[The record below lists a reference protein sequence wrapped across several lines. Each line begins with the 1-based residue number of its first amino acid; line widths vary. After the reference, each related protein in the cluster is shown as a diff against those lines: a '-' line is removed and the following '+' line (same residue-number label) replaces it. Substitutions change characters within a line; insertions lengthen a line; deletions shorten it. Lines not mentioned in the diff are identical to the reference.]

1 MAIFSSI
8 PTIIITI
15 FIFGLL
21 IFIHELGH
29 YIAARKSGVGII
41 EFAIG
46 MGPKIYSWEGKV
58 NTFSIRALP
67 IGGFV
72 SMVGEY
78 SEDIE
83 EKDKNKVPLEKIPVW
98 KRIIIALSGPLMN
111 ILLGFFVMLFVV
123 ISIDIPSTVVAKFDE
138 GSLSSQYGLEENDE
152 IIEIDGKRTRVY
164 TDMSY
169 KIMADGINPLDI
181 TVLRNGEKVHLNDVQ
196 FEVVNDNGINF
207 GSLDFRVYAK
217 EKSLGNTIHQSFFQ
231 SISIV
236 YMTIDQL
243 IDVIGGRYGVEAVS
257 GPVGI
262 GEQIGEVVKTSE
274 GVGNTVRNL
283 ATVVIFISI
292 SLGIFNL
299 LPIPVLDGGMILFA
313 IIELIRRKPLDKKIE
328 RSISAVFMMLLLA
341 LTVVVFFKDIVRLF
355 N

>member
-196 FEVVNDNGINF
+196 FEVVNDSGINF

-283 ATVVIFISI
+283 ATIVIFISI

>member
-1 MAIFSSI
+1 LAIFSSI

-181 TVLRNGEKVHLNDVQ
+181 TVLRNGEKVYLNDVQ

-328 RSISAVFMMLLLA
+328 RSISAVFTMLLLA

>member
-123 ISIDIPSTVVAKFDE
+123 ISTDIPSTVVAKFDE

-152 IIEIDGKRTRVY
+152 IIEVDGKRTRVY

-181 TVLRNGEKVHLNDVQ
+181 TVLRNGEKVYLNDVQ

-283 ATVVIFISI
+283 ATIVIFISI